1 MSPGDTNS
9 KKDDGRRDSMIT
21 VRVSESERATIESAA
36 EEAGRSVSAHL
47 RASASAAAGGVPAAR
62 VPELNRRA
70 WVELAGLAANL
81 NQLARR
87 ANQLAAEPGESGPS
101 AVEVFEGVGREL
113 GELRGRVSDLR
124 RSLLGASALEDAA
137 ELLSGYRRGARLGS
151 VAADAEELA
160 GVAARLRELA
170 VELGEGGL

>member
-47 RASASAAAGGVPAAR
+47 RASAAAGGVPAAR

-87 ANQLAAEPGESGPS
+87 ANQLAAVPGESGPS